1 MTSAT
6 WYIGLAQS
14 WYKKVK
20 ALGSTVAAERLK
32 AMMRLDKAT
41 FTTDFGNDGRNAF
54 FLRGTRPGILQ
65 GRRVRG
71 LPATNKVPCVD
82 QMIVG
87 EPLLQPQLGPT
98 KLVRFADQC
107 RMPDL
112 SISHRHRRRPLAGRN
127 ADRGYRV

>member
-65 GRRVRG
+65 GRRVRDENHAR
-71 LPATNKVPCVD
+71 PAACP
-82 QMIVG
+82 
-87 EPLLQPQLGPT
+87 PPT
-98 KLVRFADQC
+98 KSPVSTR
-107 RMPDL
+107 
-112 SISHRHRRRPLAGRN
+112 
-127 ADRGYRV
+127 